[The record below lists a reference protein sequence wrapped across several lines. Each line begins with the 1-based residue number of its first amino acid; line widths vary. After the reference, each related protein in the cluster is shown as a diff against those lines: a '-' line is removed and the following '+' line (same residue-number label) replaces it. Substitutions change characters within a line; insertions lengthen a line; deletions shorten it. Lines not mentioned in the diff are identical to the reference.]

1 MVILRRKVKPFF
13 FFFQTGHFTGCGYR
27 YYQSKVRESDS
38 GIIKLLLT
46 AGLCKIH

>member
-38 GIIKLLLT
+38 GIIKLFLT